1 MTLGKVL
8 RALGGQI
15 RMRKYIRARS
25 KFFDG
30 IINWPDGILLLRP
43 YAYAEAFGLES
54 SRVKIMCKEG
64 MLPHLF
70 DGETYLIVV
79 DTRKFGEAGKFAGSS
94 WADNRPLFPLWRGG
108 RYEL

>member
-1 MTLGKVL
+1 
-8 RALGGQI
+8 
-15 RMRKYIRARS
+15 MRKYIRARS

-70 DGETYLIVV
+70 DGETYLILI
-79 DTRKFGEAGKFAGSS
+79 DNRKFGEGGKFTFPRSPGHG
-94 WADNRPLFPLWRGG
+94 PIFPLWRRG
-108 RYEL
+108 ES

>member
-1 MTLGKVL
+1 
-8 RALGGQI
+8 
-15 RMRKYIRARS
+15 MRKYIRARS

-54 SRVKIMCKEG
+54 SRVKMMCKEG

-70 DGETYLIVV
+70 DGETYLILI
-79 DTRKFGEAGKFAGSS
+79 DNRKFGEGGKFTPPRSPEYG
-94 WADNRPLFPLWRGG
+94 PIFPSWRGG
-108 RYEL
+108 EL